1 MANLTYDNKINRMIV
16 AEMRDNQ
23 NRQSELFGRP
33 TMMPYRGRPRLTG
46 GVMVLSGNNATS
58 NMGGR
63 DGLITQS
70 PMISGQEMSAPHS
83 GGMVSRGHD
92 PLRGHHAGM
101 RTAHTGDLEGGIT
114 FKDILKK
121 VEDGVKLIPLKTR
134 RQLSKKAL
142 DAIKGIDAKDVAI
155 LAGSGWFQDNILGT
169 AKKLVNYIPLDV
181 RRNLTKKT
189 VAFINALDADDVK
202 ALQGSGLCVAECKR
216 RDKLEGGSF
225 WSDIVKTVKKTVK
238 KGVKAVKKGVKK
250 YAPIIKKGVTD
261 VAHEVK
267 QDIEDTV
274 DLIPPKIRKAIKN
287 KTIELAPDVLSGALS
302 AAAVAAGQPELVP
315 VAGIVGN
322 VAGKALSSKLKGSG
336 SGGRAK
342 RAAIVK
348 DIMNKRG
355 VKMIEASKIVKA
367 EGLYKP

>member
-33 TMMPYRGRPRLTG
+33 TMMPYRGRPKLTG

-58 NMGGR
+58 TMGCR
-63 DGLITQS
+63 NGLVTQS

-83 GGMVSRGHD
+83 GSGLRGHD

-101 RTAHTGDLEGGIT
+101 RTANTGDLEGGIT
-114 FKDILKK
+114 FKEILKK
-121 VEDGVKLIPLKTR
+121 VEKGVKLIPLKTR
-134 RQLSKKAL
+134 RKLSKKAI
-142 DAIKGIDAKDVAI
+142 DGINSIDAEDVAR
-155 LAGSGWFQDNILGT
+155 LAGSGWFEDNILGT
-169 AKKLVNYIPLDV
+169 AKKLASYIPIDV
-181 RRNLTKKT
+181 RRNLTKNTIK
-189 VAFINALDADDVK
+189 FINALDADDVK

-216 RDKLEGGSF
+216 RGKLEGGSF

-238 KGVKAVKKGVKK
+238 RGAKFVIKNVKK
-250 YAPIIKKGVTD
+250 YAPIVEKGVRD

-267 QDIEDTV
+267 KDVEATV
-274 DLIPPKIRKAIKN
+274 DLIPPKLRKAIKN
-287 KTIELAPDVLSGALS
+287 KTIEIAPEVLSATLS
-302 AAAVAAGQPELVP
+302 AVAVASGQPELVP
-315 VAGIVGN
+315 VAGIVGQ
-322 VAGKALSSKLKGSG
+322 VAGKAISNKLKGSG
-336 SGGRAK
+336 SDGRAK
-342 RAAIVK
+342 RASIVK
-348 DIMNKRG
+348 DIMKKRG